1 MMVLILFALI
11 WSVRWMV
18 RQGRRHRLP
27 APRQQTVTALTP
39 VRQQT
44 IDHGELVRQFRQQQL
59 AAQEWTRLEIERQR
73 QAERD
78 RKAEQERDLAAAD
91 AERYQAQKITLVR
104 LLDSIEAEL
113 ATTTDQRRITTLLS
127 KQVSVE
133 NKLYTIDS
141 KIDRAYMMA
150 RSY

>member
-1 MMVLILFALI
+1 MIIVILFALL
-11 WSVRWMV
+11 WTTRWAVRRWR
-18 RQGRRHRLP
+18 RQRLP
-27 APRQQTVTALTP
+27 AVTVLTPPRQQAVDHAAI
-39 VRQQT
+39 VR
-44 IDHGELVRQFRQQQL
+44 EYRQQQL
-59 AAQEWTRLEIERQR
+59 AAQAWTRMEIERQR

-78 RKAEQERDLAAAD
+78 RKAEQERELAAAD

-104 LLDSIEAEL
+104 LSESIEAEL

-141 KIDRAYMMA
+141 KIDRAYMLA

>member
-18 RQGRRHRLP
+18 RQGRQRRLP
-27 APRQQTVTALTP
+27 AP
-39 VRQQT
+39 RQQT

-91 AERYQAQKITLVR
+91 AERYQVQKITLVR

>member
-18 RQGRRHRLP
+18 RQGRQHRLP
-27 APRQQTVTALTP
+27 AP
-39 VRQQT
+39 RQQT

-133 NKLYTIDS
+133 SKLYTIDS

>member
-18 RQGRRHRLP
+18 RQGRRHRRP

-91 AERYQAQKITLVR
+91 AERYQAQKITLVH

>member
-78 RKAEQERDLAAAD
+78 RKAEQEADLAAAD
-91 AERYQAQKITLVR
+91 AERYQAHKITLVH

>member
-1 MMVLILFALI
+1 MIIVILFALL
-11 WSVRWMV
+11 WTTRGAVR
-18 RQGRRHRLP
+18 RGRRQRLP
-27 APRQQTVTALTP
+27 AVTVWTPPRQQP
-39 VRQQT
+39 
-44 IDHGELVRQFRQQQL
+44 DHVAIMREYRQQQL
-59 AAQEWTRLEIERQR
+59 AATRMEIERQR

-78 RKAEQERDLAAAD
+78 RKAEQERELAAAD

-104 LLDSIEAEL
+104 LLESIETEL

-141 KIDRAYMMA
+141 KIDRAYMLA

>member
-18 RQGRRHRLP
+18 KQGRQRRLP

-91 AERYQAQKITLVR
+91 AERYQAQKITLVH

>member
-18 RQGRRHRLP
+18 RQGRQRRLP

-44 IDHGELVRQFRQQQL
+44 IDHSELVRQFRQQQL

-104 LLDSIEAEL
+104 LLMA
-113 ATTTDQRRITTLLS
+113 S
-127 KQVSVE
+127 K
-133 NKLYTIDS
+133 
-141 KIDRAYMMA
+141 
-150 RSY
+150 